1 VKRPL
6 KLSDALDALPRA
18 DDLSLLRAAL
28 VGASREDGG
37 RAWTAAD
44 AYATLG
50 TRLADAD
57 ALEAGIAALAE
68 RARDRVERVMR
79 HSVAALRAIDAG
91 DPAAAARALI
101 AAGEVEEE
109 EGRLEEAESFFR
121 RAAELG
127 RKPRDRGGEALALR
141 RLGRVARARGA
152 LNDAVRFYTESFQ
165 VGSAQRDAEG
175 AVVACQG
182 LGNVRTDQGLW
193 ANARGWYERGLELL
207 GDGGSPVHRWQLY
220 VNMAVVELR
229 TGALDACERWL
240 DRADEVGDPGAA
252 VHIRN
257 GRGRLALA
265 RGRPDEAHAE
275 FQAALE
281 HASSPYVQGTI
292 LINVAEVHL
301 ARGRVREAEQA
312 ARALEAVALA
322 HSLITLLPYVY
333 RTLGAVARARGDG
346 EAFIFYEQALGIC
359 RGEAIP
365 AIELATT
372 QHEYALLDAEQ
383 GRTESATA
391 RLEVALEIFREL
403 GTGPETER
411 AAAELARIAGTDA
424 RSTEEG

>member
-1 VKRPL
+1 MKRPL

-18 DDLSLLRAAL
+18 DDLSLLRGAL
-28 VGASREDGG
+28 VGGSREDAG

-44 AYATLG
+44 AYATVG

-68 RARDRVERVMR
+68 RARKRVERVMR
-79 HSVAALRAIDAG
+79 HSVAALRALDAG
-91 DPAAAARALI
+91 NLAAAARALVD
-101 AAGEVEEE
+101 AGEVEEE
-109 EGRLEEAESFFR
+109 EGRLEEAESFFQ
-121 RAAELG
+121 RAAALG
-127 RKPRDRGGEALALR
+127 RKPRDRSGEALALR
-141 RLGRVARARGA
+141 RLGRIARARGA
-152 LNDAVRFYTESFQ
+152 LDDAVRFYTESFQ
-165 VGSAQRDAEG
+165 VGSSQHDAEG
-175 AVVACQG
+175 AVVACLG

-193 ANARGWYERGLELL
+193 ANARGWYQRGLELL
-207 GDGGSPVHRWQLY
+207 GGAGSPVHRWQLY

-229 TGALDACERWL
+229 TGALDSCERWL
-240 DRADEVGDPGAA
+240 DQADGVRDPAAA

-257 GRGRLALA
+257 GRGRLASA
-265 RGRPDEAHAE
+265 RGRLEEADAE

-281 HASSPYVQGTI
+281 QASSPYARATI
-292 LINVAEVHL
+292 LINVAEVRL

-322 HSLITLLPYVY
+322 HALITLLPYVY
-333 RTLGAVARARGDG
+333 RTLGAVARAREDA

-383 GRTESATA
+383 GRTESAVA

-403 GTGPETER
+403 GTGPEIER
-411 AAAELARIAGTDA
+411 AAADLARIAGTDA
-424 RSTEEG
+424 GSTEEG